1 VLAVLDENAV
11 LTSLVHSGCSPLY
24 ATRLAQALRTLPP
37 DQRELAV
44 AFLAWTL
51 GHGHVCRTDREAH
64 WRRLDSKLRLRY
76 GFALEAEVGDV
87 PC

>member
-1 VLAVLDENAV
+1 VLTENECLTAMVLA
-11 LTSLVHSGCSPLY
+11 GCSPLFAKKIAGAL
-24 ATRLAQALRTLPP
+24 ATLDAE
-37 DQRELAV
+37 QRELAV